1 MTNNNIYF
9 VANWKMNGDLSL
21 INRLKNVI
29 NLSNDKKYKKSK
41 IVYCPPYTLISSFVK
56 KTKKSKIQIGSQDC
70 DELEDYGPYTGS
82 TSSKLLKDVG
92 AKYVILGHSE
102 KRNQGDND
110 LNINLKIKNSIK
122 VNLKVILCVGETL
135 FERKKNKT
143 HIVLKKQ
150 ITNCLKNIKNI
161 KNIIIA
167 YEPVW
172 SIGTGL
178 LPSSNILINDISK
191 LKKFIKSKYKVL
203 NPVVLYG
210 GSVNSKNISQLK
222 IIDNIDGFLIGGAS
236 LNEKNFIDII
246 KKTFI

>member
-21 INRLKNVI
+21 IKRLKNVI
-29 NLSNDKKYKKSK
+29 NLSNDKKFQKSK
-41 IVYCPPYTLISSFVK
+41 IVYCPPYTLISSFVN

-70 DELEDYGPYTGS
+70 DESKGYGPYTGS
-82 TSSKLLKDVG
+82 ISSKLLKDIG
-92 AKYVILGHSE
+92 AKYVLLGHSE
-102 KRNQGDND
+102 KRNKGDN
-110 LNINLKIKNSIK
+110 NSKINLKIKNSLK
-122 VNLKVILCVGETL
+122 ANLRIILCVGETL
-135 FERKKNKT
+135 LERKKNKT

-172 SIGTGL
+172 SIGTGI
-178 LPSSNILINDISK
+178 LPSNNILANDISK
-191 LKKFIKSKYKVL
+191 LKNFIKSKYKVL
-203 NPVVLYG
+203 NPLIIYG
-210 GSVNSKNISQLK
+210 GSVNSKNISELK
-222 IIDNIDGFLIGGAS
+222 VIDNIDGFLIGGAS

>member
-172 SIGTGL
+172 SIGTGV